1 MYVPEE
7 RVLRLVEIQESVLP
21 EEEWIIGVSDL
32 GYFKGVGFSM
42 PLAHGEDLFEREY
55 DILTGDIEDSGI
67 VLIRNGDTVLQPVEL
82 VDTDDDPL
90 LEYSDNLQYEA
101 IVASDRIEKDGIHPE
116 VLDEFDLVMSMEQ
129 DLSKGNLYAFL
140 PGLFY
145 CSSQHAS
152 VDAILIEVTQRE
164 IFGMTLPSFRPEDVR
179 SFDVSKGIVVD
190 NEGKTQTVEMTTDTL
205 GKFTIDISSE
215 IAESAMLKA
224 GQVTSMDEVAGTQ
237 EIEVALAL
245 ADRIPVGDLKEAYV
259 SGAILAGKLM
269 TLLHD
274 IETKGIRLRQRIY
287 VRNER
292 FPNGRIINVDYGVIQ
307 TILNLES
314 RPGIDCPQEVDLG
327 MELRRLSFTR
337 LIGAG
342 KEVDVE
348 EAVLDLFRFLSKE
361 FGTSPTK
368 DQILTLLF
376 SGEVS

>member
-42 PLAHGEDLFEREY
+42 PLAFGEDPFDEEDLLMVEGDDKHFQLINKG
-55 DILTGDIEDSGI
+55 DKILH
-67 VLIRNGDTVLQPVEL
+67 PVER
-82 VDTDDDPL
+82 TEIDDDPL
-90 LEYSDNLQYEA
+90 LEYATNMELEVISSSD
-101 IVASDRIEKDGIHPE
+101 SIERDGVHPDI
-116 VLDEFDLVMSMEQ
+116 LDEYDLVVSMEQ

-145 CSSQHAS
+145 CSSHHAS
-152 VDAILIEVTQRE
+152 VDAILVEVTQRD

-190 NEGKTQTVEMTTDTL
+190 EEGKTKTVEMSTDTL

-215 IAESAMLKA
+215 IAESAMEIA
-224 GQVTSMDEVAGTQ
+224 GEVTSMGEVTGTQ

-245 ADRIPVGDLKEAYV
+245 ADRIPVQDLKEAYV

-269 TLLHD
+269 TLMHD
-274 IETKGIRLRQRIY
+274 IETKGLRLRNRIY

-292 FPNGRIINVDYGVIQ
+292 FPNGKIISVNYG
-307 TILNLES
+307 ILHSIIELCS

-337 LIGAG
+337 LVGAG

-348 EAVLDLFRFLSKE
+348 EAILDLFRLLQQE
-361 FGTSPTK
+361 FGSNATK
-368 DQILTLLF
+368 DQILRLLF
-376 SGEVS
+376 SGGNQ